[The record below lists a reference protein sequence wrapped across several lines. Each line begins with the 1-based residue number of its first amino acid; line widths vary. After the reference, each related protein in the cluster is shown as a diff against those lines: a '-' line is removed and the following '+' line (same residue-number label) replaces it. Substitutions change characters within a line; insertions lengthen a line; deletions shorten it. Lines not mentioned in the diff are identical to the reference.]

1 MTPFFVSE
9 SLFPS
14 PETSRLPLRCT
25 LAMLP
30 LHPLLVRFP
39 IPKSGDSEIQ
49 RSTPKGCPKES
60 YYTVKNHVN
69 YLSTG
74 AGIKLLIQNK
84 ITICNNAMNY
94 LSTGAGLLSINS
106 VC

>member
-1 MTPFFVSE
+1 MIQKSSDQHRKDV
-9 SLFPS
+9 
-14 PETSRLPLRCT
+14 
-25 LAMLP
+25 
-30 LHPLLVRFP
+30 
-39 IPKSGDSEIQ
+39 PKSHTIQ
-49 RSTPKGCPKES
+49 F
-60 YYTVKNHVN
+60 KNHVN